1 MLAKPTILVTG
12 STGYIGGRLVPLL
25 VEKNFRV
32 RVLVRDSQRLQ
43 GRQWLEKVEVFQGD
57 VMQPESLAAALE
69 GVSVAYYLVH
79 SMAKNK
85 DFHERDVIAARN
97 FGRIASE
104 KKVDRIIYL
113 GGLGDPDSELS
124 PHLRSRQQTAEA
136 LRAAGIKVTE
146 FRAGVVVGS
155 GSLSF

>member
-1 MLAKPTILVTG
+1 
-12 STGYIGGRLVPLL
+12 
-25 VEKNFRV
+25 
-32 RVLVRDSQRLQ
+32 
-43 GRQWLEKVEVFQGD
+43 
-57 VMQPESLAAALE
+57 MQPESLAAALQ

-85 DFHERDVIAARN
+85 DFHARDVIAARN
-97 FGRIASE
+97 FGQAAFE

-113 GGLGDPDSELS
+113 GGLGDPDSDLS

-136 LRAAGIKVTE
+136 LRAAGNDVTE

-155 GSLSF
+155 GSLSFEMIRYLTERIPVMVCPKWVFSRIQPIAVDDVLDIFNRGP